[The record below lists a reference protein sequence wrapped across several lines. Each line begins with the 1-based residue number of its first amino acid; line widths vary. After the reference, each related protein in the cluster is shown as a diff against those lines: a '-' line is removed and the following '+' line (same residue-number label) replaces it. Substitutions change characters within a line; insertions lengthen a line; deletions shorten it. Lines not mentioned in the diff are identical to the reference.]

1 MVCRS
6 PLGDKTGSHTNAA
19 ATTPAMS
26 LEEIQATILSNSLD
40 QDLNFKA
47 TQAVGK
53 MLSRER
59 DPPIDS
65 IIKSGLVPR
74 LVEFLKCHSHAQLQ
88 VSSLWTNFS
97 SG

>member
-47 TQAVGK
+47 TQAARK
-53 MLSRER
+53 MLSRYSHF
-59 DPPIDS
+59 IFIVFS
-65 IIKSGLVPR
+65 SKN
-74 LVEFLKCHSHAQLQ
+74 LVEIYKNRFAEWQNHRGLRPLPHGSR
-88 VSSLWTNFS
+88 FR
-97 SG
+97 

>member
-1 MVCRS
+1 MLKTVVVCRS

-47 TQAVGK
+47 TQAARK
-53 MLSRER
+53 MLSRY
-59 DPPIDS
+59 
-65 IIKSGLVPR
+65 
-74 LVEFLKCHSHAQLQ
+74 SHFIFI
-88 VSSLWTNFS
+88 VFFS
-97 SG
+97 KT